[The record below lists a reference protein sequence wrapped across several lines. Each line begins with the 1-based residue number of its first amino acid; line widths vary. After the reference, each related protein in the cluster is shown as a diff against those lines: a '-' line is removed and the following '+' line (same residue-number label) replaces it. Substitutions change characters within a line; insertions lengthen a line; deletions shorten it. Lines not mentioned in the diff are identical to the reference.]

1 VGSANPKGP
10 VLAAKKIPAVIAAN
24 LARSVAVFALTSLVR
39 RMMSA
44 KETVASITAIWTQI
58 SVSKGL
64 HRVPFAPESL
74 IAMASYVS
82 TTDAKVAARIPN
94 AAPPENAIPVLES
107 VRLARPT
114 LIVSLAFAIQKLEN
128 ASHAR
133 RIPIATRAVVIK
145 AYVLLAPKTA
155 SATQVVVTHLVRKV
169 YALPVRQTQIVLHS
183 FVSKMCV

>member
-1 VGSANPKGP
+1 
-10 VLAAKKIPAVIAAN
+10 
-24 LARSVAVFALTSLVR
+24 
-39 RMMSA
+39 MSA
-44 KETVASITAIWTQI
+44 KETVANITAIWTQI
-58 SVSKGL
+58 SASKGL

-107 VRLARPT
+107 VRLARPI

-128 ASHAR
+128 ASHVR
-133 RIPIATRAVVIK
+133 RIPIVTRAVVIK
-145 AYVLLAPKTA
+145 AYVLLVPKTA
-155 SATQVVVTHLVRKV
+155 SATQAVVIHLVHRGS
-169 YALPVRQTQIVLHS
+169 ALPARQTQIVLHS